1 MSLMELVDVMT
12 FETQTYNGAVKIGG
26 TGSNGTTRTL
36 LSMDPKITFNG
47 TVDDTQANTH
57 TLVAKAVQVRSNIL
71 NSDAPEV
78 NFNRSVS
85 STTRLAGYQGLTG
98 YQIVSNEFGSID
110 SSTSFGSV
118 RLPSSSSSS
127 SSSSSNSQAEQRNI
141 ENKTSSLKPSSTNSS
156 IAKTRMTLSQM
167 FNSFKPQ
174 AGTSFVKSIEIVYPD
189 SPKFNTGKTNQTS
202 STDTKSNNTV
212 NQNQP
217 NKTKPNNQPNQKQ
230 NSSGAIN
237 DDEGL

>member
-1 MSLMELVDVMT
+1 
-12 FETQTYNGAVKIGG
+12 
-26 TGSNGTTRTL
+26 
-36 LSMDPKITFNG
+36 
-47 TVDDTQANTH
+47 
-57 TLVAKAVQVRSNIL
+57 
-71 NSDAPEV
+71 
-78 NFNRSVS
+78 
-85 STTRLAGYQGLTG
+85 
-98 YQIVSNEFGSID
+98 
-110 SSTSFGSV
+110 
-118 RLPSSSSSS
+118 LPSSS

-141 ENKTSSLKPSSTNSS
+141 ENKTSSLKPSSADSS
-156 IAKTRMTLSQM
+156 IAKTGMTLSQM

-189 SPKFNTGKTNQTS
+189 SPKFNTVKTNQTS

>member
-1 MSLMELVDVMT
+1 
-12 FETQTYNGAVKIGG
+12 
-26 TGSNGTTRTL
+26 
-36 LSMDPKITFNG
+36 MDPKITFNG

-57 TLVAKAVQVRSNIL
+57 TLVAKAVQVRSNVL

-78 NFNRSVS
+78 NFNRPVS
-85 STTRLAGYQGLTG
+85 STTKLSGYQGLTG

-127 SSSSSNSQAEQRNI
+127 SSSSNSQAEQRNI
-141 ENKTSSLKPSSTNSS
+141 ENKTSSLKPSSANSS
-156 IAKTRMTLSQM
+156 IAKTGMTLSQM

-189 SPKFNTGKTNQTS
+189 SPKFNTFENNQTS
-202 STDTKSNNTV
+202 PTDAKSNNTV
-212 NQNQP
+212 NQNKL

-230 NSSGAIN
+230 NSSGAID
-237 DDEGL
+237 DDEDL

>member
-1 MSLMELVDVMT
+1 M
-12 FETQTYNGAVKIGG
+12 
-26 TGSNGTTRTL
+26 
-36 LSMDPKITFNG
+36 
-47 TVDDTQANTH
+47 
-57 TLVAKAVQVRSNIL
+57 VAKAVQVRSNVL

-78 NFNRSVS
+78 NFNKPVS
-85 STTRLAGYQGLTG
+85 SKTKLSGYQGLTG

-127 SSSSSNSQAEQRNI
+127 SSSNSQAEQRNI
-141 ENKTSSLKPSSTNSS
+141 EKNISNLKPSSTNSS
-156 IAKTRMTLSQM
+156 IAKTGMTLSQM

-189 SPKFNTGKTNQTS
+189 SPKFNTVENNQTS
-202 STDTKSNNTV
+202 STDAKSNNTV
-212 NQNQP
+212 NQNKL

-230 NSSGAIN
+230 NSSGAID
-237 DDEGL
+237 DDEDL

>member
-1 MSLMELVDVMT
+1 MT

-57 TLVAKAVQVRSNIL
+57 TLVAKAVQVRSNVL

-78 NFNRSVS
+78 NFNKPVS
-85 STTRLAGYQGLTG
+85 STIKLSGYQGLTG

-156 IAKTRMTLSQM
+156 IAKTGMTLSQM

-189 SPKFNTGKTNQTS
+189 SPKFNTVKTNQTS
-202 STDTKSNNTV
+202 PTDVKSNNTV

-217 NKTKPNNQPNQKQ
+217 NNTKSNNQPNQKQ
-230 NSSGAIN
+230 NSSGVIS
-237 DDEGL
+237 DDENL